1 MRKDRAK
8 PKKSPAVATC
18 KQATSL
24 IADYVTGRLP
34 ATVVR
39 SFEKHLAICPDCVA
53 FLKTYKKTVEL
64 TRGFLDREPASLD
77 AAKLKRSID
86 ARLKKVG

>member
-1 MRKDRAK
+1 KARPKR
-8 PKKSPAVATC
+8 KKSPAVASC

-34 ATVVR
+34 ATVAR
-39 SFEKHLAICPDCVA
+39 SFDKHLAICPDCVA

-64 TRGFLDREPASLD
+64 AQGFLNRDPASLD